1 MSNKIYDVLKFLCTV
16 LIPAFSTLYFALSE
30 IWCLPLGAQV
40 VGTLAAID
48 TFIGVCIGIS
58 SANYTKNGD

>member
-1 MSNKIYDVLKFLCTV
+1 MSNKIYDLLKFLCTV

-30 IWCLPLGAQV
+30 IWGLPLGAQV

-58 SANYTKNGD
+58 SANYTKNED